1 MNKKTLKAL
10 VLALAVLFPMQN
22 VFADYCTSFGN
33 STHAARYLNAFTLTD
48 GTNEAVVSGIQTST
62 KQAVYQDKTSVVLET
77 EAGATISFSSIT
89 WNGEWMHG
97 YAFADFNNDG
107 TFDSSDVVSYNFY
120 STTDAASGQNS
131 KGETVQNNCNVTA
144 ANMPEW
150 TIPSDLAPGDYRFR
164 FKVDWNSL
172 DPCGAS
178 DIAGNGGAAV
188 DMTIRVASQAAGRTI
203 SVSVN
208 PAETGTV
215 TINGEEVTEVTA
227 EGGIT
232 LEATP
237 AAGYKFVNWTLEGE
251 VVSTNAKYVDGT
263 EGDKAYVANFAEL
276 QNINVSVSVND
287 EAMGYAYAS
296 AEGTVLEGTEI
307 TLTATPAE
315 GYMIENWTV
324 NGEVVS
330 EEASFTTTVTES
342 TEFVANF
349 KEKPNKITVAS
360 IECSEA
366 AWGSYVI
373 GNAIDGSYSTNYESN
388 NYPSN
393 GTTVTVSFD
402 TNKVLDKVVVYFS
415 SSSVPS
421 EGKFQISDDG
431 SSWTD
436 IEGSSFTSSQKD
448 SNNAITV
455 DCKKVAAKYLR
466 LNIVKVASSYLKIFE
481 FEVYGKDLSVEG
493 RTISVSV
500 NDEAMGTAY
509 IGEEGVTEVA
519 NSTSALE
526 LVAVA
531 NEGYE
536 FVNWTVNGEVVG
548 TDATIY
554 DTTEG
559 DKAYV
564 ANFVALAQYTIS
576 VSVNDATMGTA
587 TADTTGVLFKYT
599 PITLTATPVEG
610 YEFVNWTANGVVL
623 SDANP
628 VSTQVTED
636 TEYVANF
643 RLIPTKATVAGVE
656 INMESGWSSATSVI
670 DGVYDTY
677 YYASAFVGGA
687 VTLTLAEE
695 TLIGDIKLHFAQ
707 PAYYMPTLAKI
718 QISSNGTE
726 WNDVEGCSFTNE
738 NAKVN
743 DKTGTYEVVLDAKG
757 VSAKYVRMYIDEL
770 GYYSSIYMY
779 EFEVFETTVELPA
792 RTISVAVNDDT
803 MGVAYIGTEG
813 ITEVSESTGAVK
825 IIAVANDGYEFVNWT
840 VNGEEVT
847 TNATFLDK
855 TEGDKAYVANFI
867 ALAKYTLSVSVND
880 AIMGTVEASQTG
892 EMFKYTEVT
901 LTATPTEGYEFVN
914 WTVNGEEVSKLST
927 IKVSVEEDVEYK
939 ANFQII
945 PTKLALVA
953 AEVSMDHYSSYVA
966 ANIID
971 GKYNTMY
978 DSARKQDYDNNDAY
992 ATVTLAEESLI
1003 GDVKIYFSG
1012 NYRPSKAKIQ
1022 VSTDGA
1028 EWIDVEGGEFAG
1040 ADAIDA
1046 SAVQSGAKL
1055 ITVNC
1060 NGVSAKYVRMF
1071 ITEKASA
1078 YLTMFE
1084 FEVYEAPV
1092 NVEARTISV
1101 SVNDATMGEAY
1112 IGISGVTTLEGQTGA
1127 VKMFAVASDNAYRFV
1142 NWTLDGEVVS
1152 TATSIVDRT
1161 EGDKAYVANFE
1172 AKPIYTV
1179 SVSSA
1184 TAKRGSASCD
1194 AAEVVYEG
1202 DIVTFTA
1209 TPTAGYG
1216 FVNWTVNGEVVSEE
1230 NPYALEITES
1240 VALVANFDV
1249 NPELDRSSWSIYTV
1263 SSQYAGIDGSDYVT
1277 GEKAI
1282 DGKFSTYWHTDWD
1295 NAANKKVP
1303 QWIVFDL
1310 GAVKSFDS
1318 FNYVSRAE
1326 SQNQNGNIG
1335 GYQIYVST
1343 EAPDVNDLTGT
1354 MEVIN
1359 EGTFSYP
1366 AQEHK
1371 VELGKAYSGQ
1381 YVMLYATSTYG
1392 EGGAN
1397 MFANCAEFYLYLSS
1411 YSVTV
1416 SPSNPA
1422 HGTVY
1427 IETEG
1432 TTSYPCSVEG
1442 TDVVT
1447 ITAIAADKYQFVNW
1461 TLEGEVVS
1469 TEAVYTTDEVK
1480 ESRDYVAN
1488 FEFAPIAPRTI
1499 TAAVNNAAKGSVVF
1513 KAPVSTETSVVSDSI
1528 VIVEAIPATTDDFFV
1543 NWTINGTEVGT
1554 ETTYEYLD
1562 EAEATIQANFISK
1575 YIVTVQPNDNGKI
1588 TVKQGESTV
1597 ASGDRILEGENITI
1611 TVKANVRHEL
1621 KELYVNGENV
1631 FAQYKAAGSYTLAVT
1646 EATTI
1651 SAVYGDPICYFTYTC
1666 TGNGWIEAWESDS
1679 YDETAY
1685 EEETLELP
1693 LSPVGYQYAYGEEVP
1708 FLSTLAIFP
1717 VAGEGDK
1724 LVSISVNGEEL
1735 EVSEESDIICFGDFF
1750 IDEVEGPVHVIAA
1763 FTGEYTGVEDA
1774 EVSET
1779 SIYSVAGGIVVEV
1792 AEATT
1797 ASIYSIAG
1805 VLVSE
1810 QTVSDKA
1817 TIAMEKGVYIVK
1829 VADKVAKVIVK

>member
-22 VFADYCTSFGN
+22 VFADYCTSLGN
-33 STHAARYLNAFTLTD
+33 STHTARYLNAFTLTD
-48 GTNEAVVSGIQTST
+48 GTNEAVVSDIQTST

-120 STTDAASGQNS
+120 STTDAASGENS
-131 KGETVQNNCNVTA
+131 KGETVSNNCNVTA

-188 DMTIRVASQAAGRTI
+188 DMTIRIASQAAARTI

-215 TINGEEVTEVTA
+215 TINGEEVSEVTA

-232 LEATP
+232 LIATP
-237 AAGYKFVNWTLEGE
+237 AEGYKFVNWTLNGE
-251 VVSTNAKYVDGT
+251 EVSTNAKFVDGT

-276 QNINVSVSVND
+276 ETISVSVSVND

-296 AEGTVLEGTEI
+296 AEGSVLEGTEI

-330 EEASFTTTVTES
+330 EETSFTTTVTES

-373 GNAIDGSYSTNYESN
+373 ANAIDGEYSTNYESN

-415 SSSVPS
+415 SASVPS
-421 EGKFQISDDG
+421 EGKFQISSDG

-466 LNIVKVASSYLKIFE
+466 LNIVKVAQSYLKIFE

-519 NSTSALE
+519 NNTSALE

-564 ANFVALAQYTIS
+564 ANFIALAQYTIS

-587 TADTTGVLFKYT
+587 TADATGTLFKYT

-610 YEFVNWTANGVVL
+610 YEFVNWTVNGEVF

-628 VSTQVTED
+628 VSTQVTDD

-677 YYASAFVGGA
+677 YYASAFVGGT

-718 QISSNGTE
+718 QISSNGQDWE
-726 WNDVEGCSFTNE
+726 DVAGCSFTNE
-738 NAKVN
+738 SAKVN

-770 GYYSSIYMY
+770 GYYSTIYMY

-792 RTISVAVNDDT
+792 RTISVSANDDT

-825 IIAVANDGYEFVNWT
+825 LIAVANEGYEFVNWT

-966 ANIID
+966 GNIID

-992 ATVTLAEESLI
+992 ATVTLEEESLI

-1022 VSTDGA
+1022 VSTDGI

-1040 ADAIDA
+1040 SDAIDA

-1142 NWTLDGEVVS
+1142 NWTVDGEVVS
-1152 TATSIVDRT
+1152 TSASIVDRT

-1216 FVNWTVNGEVVSEE
+1216 FINWTVNGEVVSEE

-1249 NPELDRSSWSIYTV
+1249 NPELDRSAWSIYTV

-1326 SQNQNGNIG
+1326 AQDQNGNIG
-1335 GYQIYVST
+1335 GYKLYVST

-1366 AQEHK
+1366 SQEHK

-1392 EGGAN
+1392 SGGTN

-1447 ITAIAADKYQFVNW
+1447 ITAVAAPKYQFVNW
-1461 TLEGEVVS
+1461 TLNGEVVS
-1469 TEAVYTTDEVK
+1469 TEAVYTTDLVT
-1480 ESRDYVAN
+1480 ESRAYIAN
-1488 FEFAPIAPRTI
+1488 FEFAPVAPRTI
-1499 TAAVNNAAKGSVVF
+1499 TATVNNAAKGSVVF
-1513 KAPVSTETSVVSDSI
+1513 LAPESTESSVVSDNI
-1528 VIVEAIPATTDDFFV
+1528 VVAKAVPATTDEFFV
-1543 NWTINGTEVGT
+1543 NWTINGVEVGT
-1554 ETTYEYLD
+1554 EDTYEYLEEGD
-1562 EAEATIQANFISK
+1562 VTIQANFESR
-1575 YIVTVQPNDNGKI
+1575 YVVTVAQVAGGTI
-1588 TVKQGESTV
+1588 YVKAEGNTI
-1597 ASGDRILEGENITI
+1597 ASGDRVLEGNNLTI
-1611 TVKANVRHEL
+1611 TVSENNRSEL
-1621 KELYVNGENV
+1621 KKLFVNGEDV
-1631 FAQYKAAGSYTLAVT
+1631 FLQYKYNPDFAVKVAGP
-1646 EATTI
+1646 TTI
-1651 SAVYGDPICYFTYTC
+1651 TAEYGEPRCIVTWENIGSGYV
-1666 TGNGWIEAWESDS
+1666 EVWESDT
-1679 YDETAY
+1679 YDEEADA
-1685 EEETLELP
+1685 EGTLELP
-1693 LSPVGYQYAYGEEVP
+1693 VSPAGEQYAYGDEVP
-1708 FLSTLAIFP
+1708 FLTSVAIF
-1717 VAGEGDK
+1717 AYAKE
-1724 LVSISVNGEEL
+1724 GEEL
-1735 EVSEESDIICFGDFF
+1735 LALSINGDEIDLEADFYYGDYFISEIESALHI
-1750 IDEVEGPVHVIAA
+1750 VAT
-1763 FTGEYTGVEDA
+1763 FTGEYWGVEEAEAETANVYAVADGIKVVTA
-1774 EVSET
+1774 EVANV
-1779 SIYSVAGGIVVEV
+1779 SIY
-1792 AEATT
+1792 T
-1797 ASIYSIAG
+1797 IAG

-1810 QTVSDKA
+1810 QTVSETT

-1829 VADKVAKVIVK
+1829 VADKVAKVVVK